1 MIDVKYKTKLGILDI
16 EEEEIIEFENGLP
29 GFENLRKFSLI
40 SRTDTEPIKW
50 LISLEDGRI
59 ALPVIDPWLI
69 VEDYSLNL
77 DNETVKTLENPKA
90 DRTLVLAVIDLHS
103 KNVSVN
109 LAAPIIVNLDK
120 AIGVQAIIDDTRYT
134 VKHPLMSRK

>member
-1 MIDVKYKTKLGILDI
+1 MKYKTKLGILDI
-16 EEEEIIEFENGLP
+16 EEEEIIEFGNGLP

-50 LISLEDGRI
+50 LISLEDEKI

-77 DNETVKTLENPKA
+77 DNETMRTLRNPKA
-90 DRTLVLAVIDLHS
+90 ERTLVLAVIDLHS
-103 KNVSVN
+103 ENISVN
-109 LAAPIIVNLDK
+109 LAAPIVVNLDK
-120 AIGVQAIIDDTRYT
+120 AIGIQVIIDDARYS
-134 VKHPLMSRK
+134 VKYPLKSGK

>member
-1 MIDVKYKTKLGILDI
+1 MIGVKYKTKLGIFDI

-40 SRTDTEPIKW
+40 SRADTEPIKW
-50 LISLEDGRI
+50 LISLEDERI

-120 AIGVQAIIDDTRYT
+120 AIGVQTIIDDARYT
-134 VKHPLMSRK
+134 VKHPLSRK